1 MVSLNCEILKGTDS
15 ELLGKVL
22 EIIDSAN
29 AEGHTV
35 ISIFTRSEYKRDL
48 IRDWFG
54 KLNFDVCDISD
65 VIFELRW

>member
-15 ELLGKVL
+15 ELLDKVL

-35 ISIFTRSEYKRDL
+35 ISIFTRSEHKRDL